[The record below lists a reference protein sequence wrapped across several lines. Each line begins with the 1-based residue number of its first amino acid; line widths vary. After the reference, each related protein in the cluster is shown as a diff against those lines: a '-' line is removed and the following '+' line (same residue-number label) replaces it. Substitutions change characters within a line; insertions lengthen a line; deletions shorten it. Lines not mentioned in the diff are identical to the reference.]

1 MTCKHNPPSP
11 LMNACPN
18 AVAISAAIYN
28 HRTYKQHKIH
38 KFMALFLVSWYSVFQ
53 IAGNTSGN
61 LSLQSQYLP
70 DHSKEL
76 GMKIY
81 VLCKHCNSCTVLT
94 CRNEACTQ

>member
-1 MTCKHNPPSP
+1 
-11 LMNACPN
+11 
-18 AVAISAAIYN
+18 
-28 HRTYKQHKIH
+28 
-38 KFMALFLVSWYSVFQ
+38 MALFLVSWYSVFQ

-94 CRNEACTQ
+94 CRNEACTQQTNYTSVSVALTFHLT